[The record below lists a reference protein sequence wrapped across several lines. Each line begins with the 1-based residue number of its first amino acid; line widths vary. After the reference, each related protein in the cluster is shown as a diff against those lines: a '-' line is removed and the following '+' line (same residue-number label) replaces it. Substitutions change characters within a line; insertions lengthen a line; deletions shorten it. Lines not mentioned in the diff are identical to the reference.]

1 MSINILKAVSDG
13 MAAAGLSY
21 EFGEWTSDVVY
32 PYWTGEYQESEPFSE
47 DGMSDS
53 TFILTGWT
61 RGKYIE
67 LEQDKEK
74 IIKQFHQIDGYMVTA
89 DDGSVVAIFYASAIG
104 GIPTGDAELKKIQVN
119 LVVKEWKVEK

>member
-1 MSINILKAVSDG
+1 MSMNILKAVSDG

-32 PYWTGEYQESEPFSE
+32 PYWTGEYQEAEPFSE
-47 DGMSDS
+47 DGMNEA

-61 RGKYIE
+61 RGEYIE

-74 IIKQFHQIDGYMVTA
+74 IIKQFHQIDGYVVTA

-119 LVVKEWKVEK
+119 LTVKEWKVT